1 MQNQLEMLRIF
12 KAVAE
17 SSNFK
22 EASIR
27 LGISPQSVTRAIKEL
42 EERLGEPLFYRST
55 RNTTITEFG
64 KQMALKSE
72 TVLEQVDSLF
82 QLQHHANAPE
92 TIAGIIKVTMPN
104 TFGRLY
110 LLPALTAFAK
120 EHPNIQLDLRFSDL
134 IDNVV
139 ADQMDIGVRIGFFSN
154 NRNVARRVNEIKFH
168 IVGAPSLIAKTGV
181 PEQVSDL
188 CEMPYTGLI
197 DQNTGRMWP
206 WTFADDPDCFPS
218 SPVFI
223 SDEVEA
229 ELEAVLAGI
238 GYGQLPDFICDQY
251 IQSGQLVPVLQD
263 QSPTPWGIYVYRPQ
277 RGPVAERVRV
287 LFDYLATTLSEIKFS
302 NNQLSE
308 NQSGAIESTV
318 NVELASS
325 FRL

>member
-12 KAVAE
+12 QAVAE

-72 TVLEQVDSLF
+72 GVIEQVDALF
-82 QLQHHANAPE
+82 QLHQHAQTPQA
-92 TIAGIIKVTMPN
+92 IAGSVKITMPN
-104 TFGRLY
+104 TFGRQY
-110 LLPALTAFAK
+110 LLPALTDFTK
-120 EHPNIQLDLRFSDL
+120 DYPNIQLDLRFSDL

-168 IVGAPSLIAKTGV
+168 IVGAPALLAKTGV
-181 PEQVSDL
+181 PQQVSDL
-188 CEMPYTGLI
+188 CAMPYTGLI
-197 DQNTGRMWP
+197 DQNTGRMWS
-206 WTFADDPDCFPS
+206 WSFADEPDCFPS
-218 SPVFI
+218 TPAFI
-223 SDEVEA
+223 TDDIEA
-229 ELEAVLAGI
+229 ELSAVLAGI
-238 GYGQLPDFICDQY
+238 GYGQLPDFICEKY
-251 IQSGQLVPVLQD
+251 LKTGQLVAVLEH
-263 QSPTPWGIYVYRPQ
+263 QSPAPWGIYVYRPQ

-287 LFDYLATTLSEIKFS
+287 LFDYLAQTLSEIKFS
-302 NNQLSE
+302 
-308 NQSGAIESTV
+308 
-318 NVELASS
+318 
-325 FRL
+325 

>member
-72 TVLEQVDSLF
+72 GVIEQVDALF
-82 QLQHHANAPE
+82 QLHQHAQTPQA
-92 TIAGIIKVTMPN
+92 IAGSVKITMPN
-104 TFGRLY
+104 TFGRQY
-110 LLPALTAFAK
+110 LLPALTAFSK
-120 EHPNIQLDLRFSDL
+120 DYPNIQLDLRFSDL

-154 NRNVARRVNEIKFH
+154 NRNVARRVNEIKFS
-168 IVGAPSLIAKTGV
+168 IVGAPELIGKTGV
-181 PEQVSDL
+181 PKQVSDL
-188 CEMPYTGLI
+188 CAMPYTGLI
-197 DQNTGRMWP
+197 DQNTGRMWS
-206 WTFADDPDCFPS
+206 WSFASEPDCFPTN
-218 SPVFI
+218 PAFI
-223 SDEVEA
+223 TDDIEA
-229 ELEAVLAGI
+229 ELSAVLAGI
-238 GYGQLPDFICDQY
+238 GYGQLPDFICEKY
-251 IQSGQLVPVLQD
+251 IKTGQLVTVLED
-263 QSPTPWGIYVYRPQ
+263 QSPAPWGIYVYRPQ

-287 LFDYLATTLSEIKFS
+287 LFDYLAKTLADIKF
-302 NNQLSE
+302 
-308 NQSGAIESTV
+308 G
-318 NVELASS
+318 
-325 FRL
+325 

>member
-12 KAVAE
+12 QAVAE

-72 TVLEQVDSLF
+72 GVIEQMDALF
-82 QLQHHANAPE
+82 QPNQYAE
-92 TIAGIIKVTMPN
+92 TPQAIAGSVKITMPN
-104 TFGRLY
+104 TFGRQY
-110 LLPALTAFAK
+110 LLPALTAFTK
-120 EHPNIQLDLRFSDL
+120 DYPNIQLDLRFSDL

-168 IVGAPSLIAKTGV
+168 IVGAPALVAKTGV
-181 PEQVSDL
+181 PQQVNDL
-188 CEMPYTGLI
+188 CAMPYTGLI
-197 DQNTGRMWP
+197 DQNTGRMWS
-206 WTFADDPDCFPS
+206 WTFADEPDCFPS
-218 SPVFI
+218 TPAFI
-223 SDEVEA
+223 TDDIEA
-229 ELEAVLAGI
+229 ELAAVLAGI
-238 GYGQLPDFICDQY
+238 GYGQLPDFMCEKHLKT
-251 IQSGQLVPVLQD
+251 GQLVAVLEH
-263 QSPTPWGIYVYRPQ
+263 QSPAPWGIYVYRPQ

-287 LFDYLATTLSEIKFS
+287 LFDYLAKTLSEIKF
-302 NNQLSE
+302 
-308 NQSGAIESTV
+308 G
-318 NVELASS
+318 
-325 FRL
+325 